1 MATNGDE
8 DWQPTQ
14 ALALRLHQRPDL
26 SDAGARRAD
35 ADCSKIGD
43 GPPAPLPQPNAPI
56 SLAAVTI
63 PECLEER
70 LEAVSYAL
78 QLAIRYDG
86 DNRGAT
92 HDKLAT
98 NGADSSKNGK
108 RDPSSDG
115 PTASSTR
122 TIGGDDS
129 SKAQRED
136 LQGQMLLAMMEQD
149 PTQALS
155 AVEAWSQAVW
165 LRAERRK
172 RIPDDDESWDEY
184 VRDWVLRPSEAL
196 WYGLLSF
203 GLGVSL
209 TDQERRECCKLCRG
223 AFVAFGLRNDLL
235 AWDDDAASGG
245 HGSTAPAFGALS
257 LLVRQAG
264 GGAAEARRKY
274 FGIVRTEED
283 EYARNLQALDGRD
296 DLSAAAKEFVR
307 QVQHIP
313 TGFALWARLHLAGG
327 TNPGAERPDA
337 AVKNGIVDETG
348 AASMDRF
355 DSAMSSP
362 QQKTSRHGDLQDM
375 CNTSLPGASTD
386 MVMAPFHYLKSLPSK
401 GVREK
406 AIDALN
412 VWVNASSESLET
424 IKVIVGDVHAL
435 SLMLDDFEDGSP
447 LRRSRPATHG
457 VFGVAQTVNSANF
470 QIVDVIG
477 RAAELN
483 DAQFQRVVIDEMKN
497 LLVGQ
502 SLDLYW
508 TYNVSVPTVR
518 EYLQM
523 VDGKTGGLFRMIS
536 RLMVARSELEPK
548 PLGLDR
554 LMTLLGRYFQIRDDY
569 SNLVCDK
576 YAAAKGF
583 AEDLD
588 EGKCSL
594 VLMHALEHA
603 EPTSRRL
610 LSGMMQQRRTAGCAG
625 PGHKELILR
634 ILEQAGSLQHTAGV
648 LRALETE
655 LRQEIGAIEADTG
668 KANTALRG
676 LVEALQV

>member
-1 MATNGDE
+1 MTSDFSMATNGDE

-43 GPPAPLPQPNAPI
+43 GPPAPLPQPSAPI

-78 QLAIRYDG
+78 QLAIRYHG

-92 HDKLAT
+92 HDKLAI
-98 NGADSSKNGK
+98 NGADSSSNGK
-108 RDPSSDG
+108 KNPS
-115 PTASSTR
+115 
-122 TIGGDDS
+122 GDDS
-129 SKAQRED
+129 SKTQRED

-165 LRAERRK
+165 LWAERRK
-172 RIPDDDESWDEY
+172 RIPEDDESWEEY
-184 VRDWVLRPSEAL
+184 VRDWLLRPSEAL

-223 AFVAFGLRNDLL
+223 AFVAFGLRNELL
-235 AWDDDAASGG
+235 AWNDDAASGG
-245 HGSTAPAFGALS
+245 HGSTASAFGALG

-264 GGAAEARRKY
+264 GGAAEARRKCL
-274 FGIVRTEED
+274 GIVRAEED

-307 QVQHIP
+307 QVQHVP

-327 TNPGAERPDA
+327 ANPGAERQDA
-337 AVKNGIVDETG
+337 EAIKNDIVDETG

-362 QQKTSRHGDLQDM
+362 QQTTSRHGDLQDM

-424 IKVIVGDVHAL
+424 IKVIIGDVHAL
-435 SLMLDDFEDGSP
+435 SLI
-447 LRRSRPATHG
+447 RPATHG

-470 QIVDVIG
+470 QMVDVIG

-648 LRALETE
+648 LRALATE